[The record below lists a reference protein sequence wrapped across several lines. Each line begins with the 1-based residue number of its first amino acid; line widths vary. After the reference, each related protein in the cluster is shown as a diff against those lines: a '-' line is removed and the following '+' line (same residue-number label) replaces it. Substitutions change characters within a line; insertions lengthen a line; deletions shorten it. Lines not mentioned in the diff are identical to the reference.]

1 MTHGIYLDNNATTRV
16 DPRVVEAMVPY
27 FGAEYGNAASRQHA
41 FGRKALEAVEEA
53 RCHIAS
59 LIGAESRELIF
70 TSGATESNNLAIL
83 GAAFGRK
90 DFGDHIV
97 TAAGEHPSV
106 LDPCRHLEKQGFR
119 VTVLAIDRHGRVDPE
134 QVAGAITDQTI
145 LVSIMMAN
153 NEVGTL
159 QPVAEIAR
167 ICRDRGVL
175 FHTDAVQGLGKIPID
190 VRAIGADLASFSAH
204 KVYGP
209 KGIGALYV
217 RGGRPRVALHPLV
230 HGGGHER
237 GLRSG
242 TLPVP
247 LIVGFGEACRL
258 CQASLAN
265 EALRIGS
272 LHDHLWQQIQKAL
285 PDAVLNGH
293 PTERL
298 PGTLNASFPYIDA
311 DALML
316 QMPEVAVSTGSACTS
331 ASIEPSHVLKAMGLD
346 DEAARSSL
354 RFSLGRFTTA
364 EEIDAVSDAVISAVA
379 RLRAISPAYQLHLAE
394 TSR

>member
-1 MTHGIYLDNNATTRV
+1 MTRVIYLDNNATTRV
-16 DPRVVEAMVPY
+16 DPRVVQAMLPY
-27 FGAEYGNAASRQHA
+27 FSEEYGNAASRQHA

-53 RCHIAS
+53 RSQIAS
-59 LIGAESRELIF
+59 LIGADSRELIF
-70 TSGATESNNLAIL
+70 TSGATESNNLAIA
-83 GAAFGRK
+83 GIAFARK
-90 DFGDHIV
+90 GSGDHII

-106 LDPCRHLEKQGFR
+106 LDPCRDLEKNGFR
-119 VTVLAIDRHGRVDPE
+119 VTVLPIDRRGRVNA
-134 QVAGAITDQTI
+134 QQAAAAMTDRTI
-145 LVSIMMAN
+145 LVSIMVAN

-159 QPVAEIAR
+159 QPVAEISR
-167 ICRDRGVL
+167 LCKERGVL
-175 FHTDAVQGLGKIPID
+175 FHTDAVQALGKLLVD

-204 KVYGP
+204 KIYGP

-217 RGGRPRVALHPLV
+217 RSARPRVALEPLV

-242 TLPVP
+242 TLAVP

-258 CQASLAN
+258 CQACVADEASRIVSLRN
-265 EALRIGS
+265 R
-272 LHDHLWQQIQKAL
+272 LWQQIKERL
-285 PDAVLNGH
+285 PDTALNGH

-346 DEAARSSL
+346 DDAARSSL
-354 RFSLGRFTTA
+354 RFSLGRFTTE
-364 EEIDAVSDAVISAVA
+364 EEIDAASAAVVEGVT

-394 TSR
+394 TSP

>member
-16 DPRVVEAMVPY
+16 DPRVVEAMLPY
-27 FGAEYGNAASRQHA
+27 FSDEYGNAASRQHG

-53 RCHIAS
+53 RAHIAG
-59 LIGAESRELIF
+59 LIGAEARELIF

-83 GAAFGRK
+83 GASSAK
-90 DFGDHIV
+90 KESGDHII

-106 LDPCRHLEKQGFR
+106 LDPCRHLEQQGFS
-119 VTVLAIDRHGRVDPE
+119 VTVLPIDRHGRVDPD
-134 QVAGAITDQTI
+134 QVAGAMTDQTI
-145 LVSIMMAN
+145 LVSVMTAN

-159 QPVAEIAR
+159 QPVTDIAR
-167 ICRDRGVL
+167 LCKERGVF
-175 FHTDAVQGLGKIPID
+175 FHTDAVQALGKMPID

-204 KVYGP
+204 KLYGP

-217 RGGRPRVALHPLV
+217 RGGRPRVALLPLV

-242 TLPVP
+242 TLAVP

-258 CQASLAN
+258 CQECLPH

-272 LHDHLWQQIQKAL
+272 LRDRLWQQIRNGL

-293 PTERL
+293 ATERL

-316 QMPEVAVSTGSACTS
+316 QMPEIAVSTGSACTS

-346 DEAARSSL
+346 DDAARSSL

-364 EEIDAVSDAVISAVA
+364 EEIDTVSAAIIRAVT
-379 RLRAISPAYQLHLAE
+379 RLRAISPAYQLHLTE
-394 TSR
+394 TS

>member
-16 DPRVVEAMVPY
+16 DPRVVEAMMPY
-27 FGAEYGNAASRQHA
+27 FSNEYGNAASRQHG
-41 FGRKALEAVEEA
+41 FGRIALEAVEEA
-53 RCHIAS
+53 RSHTAS
-59 LIGAESRELIF
+59 LIGADARELIF

-83 GAAFGRK
+83 GAAFARK
-90 DFGDHIV
+90 DSGDHII

-106 LDPCRHLEKQGFR
+106 LDPCRHLEKHGFR
-119 VTVLAIDRHGRVDPE
+119 VKVVSIDRHGRVNAE
-134 QVAGAITDQTI
+134 QVAAAITDQTI

-153 NEVGTL
+153 NEIGTL
-159 QPVAEIAR
+159 QPIADIAR
-167 ICRDRGVL
+167 LCKERGVL
-175 FHTDAVQGLGKIPID
+175 FHTDAVQALGKVPID

-204 KVYGP
+204 KLYGP

-217 RGGRPRVALHPLV
+217 RGGRPRVVLSPLV

-242 TLPVP
+242 TLAVP
-247 LIVGFGEACRL
+247 LIVGLGEACRL
-258 CQASLAN
+258 CQSCLSEEAVRIASL
-265 EALRIGS
+265 R
-272 LHDHLWQQIQKAL
+272 DRLWQQIRNGL
-285 PDAVLNGH
+285 PDTVLNGH
-293 PTERL
+293 PAERL
-298 PGTLNASFPYIDA
+298 PGTLNASFPYVDA

-346 DEAARSSL
+346 DDAARSSL

-364 EEIDAVSDAVISAVA
+364 EEIDTVAAAVVRAVT

>member
-1 MTHGIYLDNNATTRV
+1 MTQGIYLDNNSTTRV
-16 DPRVVEAMVPY
+16 DTRVLDAMLPY
-27 FGAEYGNAASRQHA
+27 FSEEYGNAASRQHA

-53 RCHIAS
+53 RGHIAS
-59 LIGAESRELIF
+59 LIGAECHELIF
-70 TSGATESNNLAIL
+70 TSGATESNNMAIL
-83 GAAFGRK
+83 GAAFARQGS
-90 DFGDHIV
+90 GHHII
-97 TAAGEHPSV
+97 TAGGEHSSV
-106 LDPCRHLEKQGFR
+106 LDPCRHLEKHGFR
-119 VTVLAIDRHGRVDPE
+119 VTVLAIDRQGRVDPE

-145 LVSIMMAN
+145 LVSIMTAN

-159 QPVAEIAR
+159 QPVADIAR
-167 ICRDRGVL
+167 LCKEGEVL
-175 FHTDAVQGLGKIPID
+175 FHTDAVQALGKIPVD
-190 VRAIGADLASFSAH
+190 VRAIRADLASFSAH
-204 KVYGP
+204 KLYGP

-217 RGGRPRVALHPLV
+217 RGGRPRIALDPLV
-230 HGGGHER
+230 YGGGHER

-258 CQASLAN
+258 CQTCLADEGLRLASL
-265 EALRIGS
+265 R
-272 LHDHLWQQIQKAL
+272 DRLWQQIRDGL
-285 PDAVLNGH
+285 PDTVLNGH

-346 DEAARSSL
+346 DDAARSSL
-354 RFSLGRFTTA
+354 RFSLSRFTTV
-364 EEIDAVSDAVISAVA
+364 EEIDAASTAVIKAVN

-394 TSR
+394 ISR

>member
-1 MTHGIYLDNNATTRV
+1 MTHGIYLDNNATTCV
-16 DPRVVEAMVPY
+16 DPRVVDAMLPY
-27 FGAEYGNAASRQHA
+27 FSNEYGNAASRQHA

-53 RCHIAS
+53 RSHIAS
-59 LIGAESRELIF
+59 LIGADSRELIF

-83 GAAFGRK
+83 GAAFARK
-90 DFGDHIV
+90 NSGDHIV

-106 LDPCRHLEKQGFR
+106 LDPCRHLDKHGFR
-119 VTVLAIDRHGRVDPE
+119 VTVLPIDRHARVDPG
-134 QVAGAITDQTI
+134 QVAGAMINETI

-167 ICRDRGVL
+167 LCKERDIL
-175 FHTDAVQGLGKIPID
+175 FHTDAVQALGKIPID

-204 KVYGP
+204 KLYGP

-217 RGGRPRVALHPLV
+217 RGGRPRIALEPLV

-237 GLRSG
+237 SLRSG
-242 TLPVP
+242 TLAVP

-258 CQASLAN
+258 CQACLMDEAVRVASL
-265 EALRIGS
+265 R
-272 LHDHLWQQIQKAL
+272 DRLWEQILDRL
-285 PDAVLNGH
+285 PDTVLNGH
-293 PTERL
+293 LTEQL

-331 ASIEPSHVLKAMGLD
+331 ASIEPSHVLKAMGLND
-346 DEAARSSL
+346 DSARSSL

-364 EEIDAVSDAVISAVA
+364 AEIDAVSSTVIAAVT

-394 TSR
+394 TSP